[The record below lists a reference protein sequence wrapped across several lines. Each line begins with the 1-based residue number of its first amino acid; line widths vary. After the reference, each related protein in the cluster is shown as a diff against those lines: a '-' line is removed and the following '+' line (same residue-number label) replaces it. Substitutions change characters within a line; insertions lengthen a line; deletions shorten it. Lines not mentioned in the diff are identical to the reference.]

1 MRGLLRSGDPSSHV
15 AVTSEAKGAVRE
27 FYGCQYQTLA
37 LEWIDSPTEDLTDSV
52 RSMGDVMI
60 R

>member
-1 MRGLLRSGDPSSHV
+1 MTQNATP
-15 AVTSEAKGAVRE
+15 EAKGAVRE

-37 LEWIDSPTEDLTDSV
+37 LEWIGSPTEDLTDSV